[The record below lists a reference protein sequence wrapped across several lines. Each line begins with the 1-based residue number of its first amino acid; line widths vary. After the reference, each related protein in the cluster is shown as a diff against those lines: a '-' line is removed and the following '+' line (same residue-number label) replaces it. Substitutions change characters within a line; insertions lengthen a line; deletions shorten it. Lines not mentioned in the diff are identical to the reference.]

1 MPNLPRCKL
10 NSRPTFDIYINKLIN
25 LINQRNF
32 IETKQRKIL
41 SWWYTYVMDKP
52 SADVIKFFGTVTSVV
67 EKNAKDEFSF
77 NSVKIS
83 ENIYLNRI
91 YRISIIMTQTS
102 L

>member
-1 MPNLPRCKL
+1 
-10 NSRPTFDIYINKLIN
+10 
-25 LINQRNF
+25 
-32 IETKQRKIL
+32 
-41 SWWYTYVMDKP
+41 MDKP

-91 YRISIIMTQTS
+91 YRITIIMTQTS